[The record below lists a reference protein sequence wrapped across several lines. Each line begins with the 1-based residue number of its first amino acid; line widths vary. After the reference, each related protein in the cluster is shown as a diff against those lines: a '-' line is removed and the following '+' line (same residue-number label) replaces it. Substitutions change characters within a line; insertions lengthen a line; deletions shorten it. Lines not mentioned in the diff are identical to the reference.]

1 MVLKGTR
8 MSSNKSSLRSRIAMI
23 ATAGITGALLA
34 GSPLA
39 ASAAPTVITYD
50 SANPADYASVLMH
63 TGGGGGTDWAPW
75 LDSEGLNAPWVT
87 GDKNWHGRDGW
98 GSHNWAVQDDG
109 NGSSALWV
117 QKAQAGAASSGIQVA
132 KVANGSSLISSAN
145 KTISVKVMAIDANV
159 PVEATLTDTFGGNVL
174 KAVATAANAGQYNTI
189 TFDFANPTSGSYISN
204 FSYTT
209 LSLVFDP
216 ANAIA
221 GNAHDDWG
229 QGTASATVSK
239 AYILD
244 NLTYEV
250 ITGADTPPGPDVP
263 HLLTYEDADALGTLA
278 AGSASDAKW
287 AGSFGSGGSGI
298 ANPPV
303 KHTGKAL
310 EFNKVGGDAWTGL
323 NLVAAPSGEV
333 ITSALYKT
341 VSFDYYSPE
350 TALTPVS
357 IKLIASDNS
366 AVRAAF
372 KAKKGWQTFSIDFST
387 VTGAGGTWSADKN
400 YTQVAFFPN
409 WADDDIRPVGVTNP
423 ATPMAS
429 KKFYIDNV
437 AFNGFALPTKTGTP
451 TKSGTAKVG
460 RVLTAAG
467 VTFAGNRITRGFKWY
482 RCSVQGKTV
491 KATAP
496 TSADKCSVISGATA
510 ATYTL
515 VKADKGKYIRAAL
528 TATTAAGT
536 VTALTT
542 STSKVG

>member
-1 MVLKGTR
+1 MLT
-8 MSSNKSSLRSRIAMI
+8 
-23 ATAGITGALLA
+23 TAGITGALLA

-39 ASAAPTVITYD
+39 ASAAPTVVDYT
-50 SANPADYASVLMH
+50 STNPADYSVLMH

-75 LDSEGLNAPWVT
+75 LDSEVGMNAPWIT

-98 GSHNWAVQDDG
+98 AAHNWAVQDDG
-109 NGSSALWV
+109 SGTNGALWV

-145 KTISVKVMAIDANV
+145 KVITVKVKAADANV
-159 PVEATLTDTFGGNVL
+159 PIEATLTDIYGGNVL
-174 KAVATAANAGQYNTI
+174 KVTATAANADAYNVVS
-189 TFDFANPTSGSYISN
+189 FDFGAATTGSYISN

-221 GNAHDDWG
+221 GNSHEDWG
-229 QGTASATVSK
+229 QGPASATVSK
-239 AYILD
+239 AYIIDDLSY
-244 NLTYEV
+244 TV
-250 ITGADTPPGPDVP
+250 VTGADTPPGPDVP
-263 HLLTYEDADALGTLA
+263 HLLTYEDADTLGTLA
-278 AGSASDAKW
+278 AGAASEAKW

-298 ANPPV
+298 ATLTGAL

-323 NLVAAPSGEV
+323 NLVAAPAGEV

-341 VSFDYYSPE
+341 ISFDYYSPE

-372 KAKKGWQTFSIDFST
+372 KAKKGWQTFSIDMST

-400 YTQVAFFPN
+400 YTQLAFFPN
-409 WADDDIRPVGVTNP
+409 WADADILPAGVTNP
-423 ATPMAS
+423 ATPMVS

-437 AFNGFALPTKTGTP
+437 AFNGYALPTKTGSP
-451 TKSGTAKVG
+451 TKTGTAKVG
-460 RVLTAAG
+460 QVITAG
-467 VTFAGNRITRGFKWY
+467 GITFAGNRITRGFKWY
-482 RCSVQGKTV
+482 RCTVQGKTV

-496 TSADKCSVISGATA
+496 AAADKCSAISGATA

-515 VKADKGKYIRAAL
+515 VKADKGKYIRVAL

-536 VTALTT
+536 VYALTT

>member
-1 MVLKGTR
+1 
-8 MSSNKSSLRSRIAMI
+8 MSSNRNSLRSRIAMI
-23 ATAGITGALLA
+23 ATAGITGALLV

-39 ASAAPTVITYD
+39 ASAAPTVV
-50 SANPADYASVLMH
+50 DYASTNAADYTVLMH

-75 LDSEGLNAPWVT
+75 LDSEVGMNAPWVT

-98 GSHNWAVQDDG
+98 AGHNWAVQDDG
-109 NGSSALWV
+109 SGTNNALWV

-145 KTISVKVMAIDANV
+145 KVITVKVKAADANV

-174 KAVATAANAGQYNTI
+174 KVTATAATADAYNTLS
-189 TFDFANPTSGSYISN
+189 FNFAEATTGTYVSN

-221 GNAHDDWG
+221 GNSHEDWG
-229 QGTASATVSK
+229 QGPASATVSK
-239 AYILD
+239 AYIMD
-244 NLTYEV
+244 DLTYTV
-250 ITGADTPPGPDVP
+250 VTGADTPPGPDVP
-263 HLLTYEDADALGTLA
+263 HWLTYEDADTLGTLA

-298 ANPPV
+298 VTPAGAL

-310 EFNKVGGDAWTGL
+310 EFNKAGGDLWTGL
-323 NLVAAPSGEV
+323 NLVAAPAGEV

-341 VSFDYYSPE
+341 VSFDYYSPN

-357 IKLIASDNS
+357 IKLIAPDNS

-372 KAKKGWQTFSIDFST
+372 KAKKGWQTLSIDFST

-400 YTQVAFFPN
+400 YTQIAFFPE
-409 WADDDIRPVGVTNP
+409 WADADIMPAGVSNP
-423 ATPMAS
+423 TVLTG
-429 KKFYIDNV
+429 KKYYIDNV
-437 AFNGFALPTKTGTP
+437 KFNGFALPTKTGTP

-460 RVLTAAG
+460 QVLTAGG
-467 VTFAGNRITRGFKWY
+467 VTFSGNRITRGYKWY

-496 TSADKCSVISGATA
+496 VSADKCSVISGATA

-515 VKADKGKYIRAAL
+515 VKADKGKYVRVAL

>member
-1 MVLKGTR
+1 
-8 MSSNKSSLRSRIAMI
+8 MSSNSSVLRSRIAMM
-23 ATAGITGALLA
+23 ATVGITGALLA

-39 ASAAPTVITYD
+39 ASAAPTVVDYT
-50 SANPADYASVLMH
+50 STNAADYPVLMH

-75 LDSEGLNAPWVT
+75 LDSEAGMNAPWVT

-98 GSHNWAVQDDG
+98 AAHNWAVQDDG
-109 NGSSALWV
+109 SGTNGALWV

-145 KTISVKVMAIDANV
+145 KVITIKVKAADANV

-174 KAVATAANAGQYNTI
+174 KAVATATTADAYNTLS
-189 TFDFANPTSGSYISN
+189 FNFASPTSGTYISN
-204 FSYTT
+204 YSYTT
-209 LSLVFDP
+209 LSLVMDP
-216 ANAIA
+216 ENAIA
-221 GNAHDDWG
+221 GNSHEDWG
-229 QGTASATVSK
+229 NGGASATVSK

-244 NLTYEV
+244 DLTYEV

-263 HLLTYEDADALGTLA
+263 HLLTFETADTLGSLA

-298 ANPPV
+298 VTPAGSL

-323 NLVAAPSGEV
+323 NLVAAPAGEV
-333 ITSALYKT
+333 ITSSLYKT
-341 VSFDYYSPE
+341 IKFDYYSPIS
-350 TALTPVS
+350 TLTPVS

-372 KAKKGWQTFSIDFST
+372 KAKKGWQTFSIDMST
-387 VTGAGGTWSADKN
+387 LSGANGVWSADKN
-400 YTQVAFFPN
+400 YTQLAFFPY
-409 WADDDIRPVGVTNP
+409 WADADILPAGVTNP
-423 ATPMAS
+423 VTPMLS

-437 AFNGFALPTKTGTP
+437 AFNGFALPTKVGTP

-482 RCSVQGKTV
+482 RCSVQGKTA
-491 KATAP
+491 KSTAP
-496 TSADKCSVISGATA
+496 ASSDKCSTISGATA

-515 VKADKGKYIRAAL
+515 TTSDKGKYIRVAL

-536 VTALTT
+536 VYALTT

>member
-1 MVLKGTR
+1 
-8 MSSNKSSLRSRIAMI
+8 MSSNRNSLRSRIAMI
-23 ATAGITGALLA
+23 ATAGITGALLV

-39 ASAAPTVITYD
+39 ASAAPTVVDYASTN
-50 SANPADYASVLMH
+50 AADYSVLMH

-75 LDSEGLNAPWVT
+75 LDSEAGMNAPWVT
-87 GDKNWHGRDGW
+87 GDKNWHGREGW
-98 GSHNWAVQDDG
+98 AGHNWAVQDDG
-109 NGSSALWV
+109 SGTNNALWV
-117 QKAQAGAASSGIQVA
+117 QKGQAGAVSSGIQVA

-145 KTISVKVMAIDANV
+145 KVITVKVKAADANV
-159 PVEATLTDTFGGNVL
+159 PVEATLTDTYGGNVL
-174 KAVATAANAGQYNTI
+174 KVTATAATADAYNTLS
-189 TFDFANPTSGSYISN
+189 FNFAEATTGTYVSN

-221 GNAHDDWG
+221 GNSHEDWG
-229 QGTASATVSK
+229 QGPASATVSK
-239 AYILD
+239 AYIMD
-244 NLTYEV
+244 DLTYTV
-250 ITGADTPPGPDVP
+250 VTGADTPPGPDVP
-263 HLLTYEDADALGTLA
+263 HWLTYEDADTLGTLA

-298 ANPPV
+298 VTPAGAL

-310 EFNKVGGDAWTGL
+310 EFNKAGGDLWTGL

-333 ITSALYKT
+333 ITSAQYKT
-341 VSFDYYSPE
+341 VSFDYYSPN

-372 KAKKGWQTFSIDFST
+372 KAKKGWQTLSIDFST

-400 YTQVAFFPN
+400 YTQIAFFPE
-409 WADDDIRPVGVTNP
+409 WADADIMPAGVSNP
-423 ATPMAS
+423 TVLTG
-429 KKFYIDNV
+429 KKYYIDNV
-437 AFNGFALPTKTGTP
+437 KFNGFALPTKTGTP

-460 RVLTAAG
+460 QVLTAGG
-467 VTFAGNRITRGFKWY
+467 VTFSGNRITRGFKWY
-482 RCSVQGKTV
+482 RCTVQGKTV

-496 TSADKCSVISGATA
+496 VAADKCSVISGATA

-515 VKADKGKYIRAAL
+515 VKADKGKYVRVAL

>member
-1 MVLKGTR
+1 
-8 MSSNKSSLRSRIAMI
+8 MI
-23 ATAGITGALLA
+23 ATAGITGALLV

-39 ASAAPTVITYD
+39 ASAAPTVV
-50 SANPADYASVLMH
+50 DYASTNAADYTVLMH

-75 LDSEGLNAPWVT
+75 LDSEVGMNAPWVT

-98 GSHNWAVQDDG
+98 AGHNWAVQDDG
-109 NGSSALWV
+109 SGTNNALWV

-145 KTISVKVMAIDANV
+145 KVITVKVKAADANV
-159 PVEATLTDTFGGNVL
+159 PVEATLTDTYGGNVL
-174 KAVATAANAGQYNTI
+174 KVTATAANANAYNTLS
-189 TFDFANPTSGSYISN
+189 FNFAEATTGTYVSN

-221 GNAHDDWG
+221 GNSHEDWG
-229 QGTASATVSK
+229 QGPASATVSK
-239 AYILD
+239 AYIMD
-244 NLTYEV
+244 DLTYTV
-250 ITGADTPPGPDVP
+250 VTGADTPPGPDVP
-263 HLLTYEDADALGTLA
+263 HWLTYEDADTLGTLA

-298 ANPPV
+298 VTPAGAL

-310 EFNKVGGDAWTGL
+310 EFNKAGGDLWTGL
-323 NLVAAPSGEV
+323 NLVAAPAGEV

-341 VSFDYYSPE
+341 VSFDYYSPN

-372 KAKKGWQTFSIDFST
+372 KAKKGWQTLSIDFST

-400 YTQVAFFPN
+400 YTQIAFFPE
-409 WADDDIRPVGVTNP
+409 WADADIMPAGVSNP
-423 ATPMAS
+423 TVLTG
-429 KKFYIDNV
+429 KKYYIDNV
-437 AFNGFALPTKTGTP
+437 KFNGFALPTKTGTP

-460 RVLTAAG
+460 QVLTAGG
-467 VTFAGNRITRGFKWY
+467 VTFSGNRITRGYKWY

-496 TSADKCSVISGATA
+496 VSADKCSVISGATA

-515 VKADKGKYIRAAL
+515 VKADKGKYVRVAL

>member
-1 MVLKGTR
+1 
-8 MSSNKSSLRSRIAMI
+8 MSSNRNSLRSRIAMI
-23 ATAGITGALLA
+23 ATAGITGALLVGA
-34 GSPLA
+34 PLA
-39 ASAAPTVITYD
+39 ASASETVVNYSSTN
-50 SANPADYASVLMH
+50 AADYSVLMH

-75 LDSEGLNAPWVT
+75 ADVEGLNAPWVT
-87 GDKNWHGRDGW
+87 GDKNWHGREGW
-98 GSHNWAVQDDG
+98 AGHNWAVQDDG
-109 NGSSALWV
+109 SGTNNALWV
-117 QKAQAGAASSGIQVA
+117 QKGQAGAASSGIQVA

-145 KTISVKVMAIDANV
+145 KVITVKVKAADANV
-159 PVEATLTDTFGGNVL
+159 PVEATLTDTYGGNVL
-174 KAVATAANAGQYNTI
+174 KVTATAATANAYNTLS
-189 TFDFANPTSGSYISN
+189 FNFANATTGSYVSN

-229 QGTASATVSK
+229 QGPASATVSK
-239 AYILD
+239 AYIMD
-244 NLTYEV
+244 DLTYTV
-250 ITGADTPPGPDVP
+250 VTGADTPPGPDVP
-263 HLLTYEDADALGTLA
+263 HLLTYEDADTLGTLA

-298 ANPPV
+298 VTPAGAL

-310 EFNKVGGDAWTGL
+310 EFNKAGGDLWTGL
-323 NLVAAPSGEV
+323 NLVAAPAGEV

-341 VSFDYYSPE
+341 ISFDYYSPN

-372 KAKKGWQTFSIDFST
+372 KAKKGWQTFSVDMST
-387 VTGAGGTWSADKN
+387 LTGANGVWSADKN
-400 YTQVAFFPN
+400 YTQLAFFPE
-409 WADDDIRPVGVTNP
+409 WADTDIMPAGVSNP
-423 ATPMAS
+423 TS
-429 KKFYIDNV
+429 LTGKKYYIDNV

-460 RVLTAAG
+460 QVLTAG
-467 VTFAGNRITRGFKWY
+467 GITFSGNRITRGFKWY
-482 RCSVQGKTV
+482 RCTVQGKTV

-496 TSADKCSVISGATA
+496 VAADKCSVISGATA

-515 VKADKGKYIRAAL
+515 VKADKGKYVRVAL